1 MNNSLTVIDFDDCG
15 ICWFGWDFAT
25 AVSLLKTTRP
35 SRTTALRGL
44 RATVAS
50 VLFSQQD
57 EVMLPV
63 LVMLRRLQLT
73 AWLAS
78 HSETATA
85 RRRQPAMGRHH
96 QLAGQAFLLQ
106 ASPLSATVN
115 CKEPADEQ

>member
-1 MNNSLTVIDFDDCG
+1 YRAAWLAGYRSV
-15 ICWFGWDFAT
+15 
-25 AVSLLKTTRP
+25 RP
-35 SRTTALRGL
+35 
-44 RATVAS
+44 
-50 VLFSQQD
+50 FSQQD

-85 RRRQPAMGRHH
+85 RRYSPQWGAITVR
-96 QLAGQAFLLQ
+96 LAQAFLLQ